1 MSFVKKLVGKKLS
14 IILATIYLFFSAC
27 SLHTVS
33 EVKKL
38 TENHLRKIELS
49 DAQSRSEQLLRQTL
63 ERQIGSAHKDTRY
76 TLSYSLTG
84 ASVSNL
90 SASGSTSTL
99 NNTKMSVNYSLK
111 DNETG
116 NELTNGVV
124 SATAT
129 SGTITSYYGQRI
141 STKFASERL
150 VQLLAERVYQKL
162 QLHFLSAEN

>member
-1 MSFVKKLVGKKLS
+1 MSFVKKLVGKMVP

-27 SLHTVS
+27 SLHTIG
-33 EVKKL
+33 EVNKL
-38 TENHLRKIELS
+38 TESHMRKIDIS
-49 DAQSRSEQLLRQTL
+49 KAQSRSEQLLRQTL
-63 ERQIGSAHKDTRY
+63 ERQIGSTHTDTRY
-76 TLSYSLTG
+76 ILSYSLTG
-84 ASVSNL
+84 ASLSSL
-90 SASGSTSTL
+90 SASGSSSTL
-99 NNTKMSVNYSLK
+99 NNTKMSINYRLK

-129 SGTITSYYGQRI
+129 SGTITSYYGQ
-141 STKFASERL
+141 SVSAQFASERL

>member
-1 MSFVKKLVGKKLS
+1 MLFVKKLVEKKVP

-27 SLHTVS
+27 SLHTIG
-33 EVKKL
+33 EINKL
-38 TENHLRKIELS
+38 TESHLRKIDLS
-49 DAQSRSEQLLRQTL
+49 EAQSRSEQLLRQTL
-63 ERQIGSAHKDTRY
+63 QRQIGSAHTDTRY
-76 TLSYSLTG
+76 NLSYSLTG
-84 ASVSNL
+84 ASVSTL
-90 SASGSTSTL
+90 SASGSSSTL

-116 NELTNGVV
+116 IELTSGVV

-129 SGTITSYYGQRI
+129 SGTITSYYGQ
-141 STKFASERL
+141 SVSAQFASQRL

>member
-1 MSFVKKLVGKKLS
+1 MSFVKKLVGKMVP

-27 SLHTVS
+27 SLHTIG
-33 EVKKL
+33 EVNKL
-38 TENHLRKIELS
+38 TESHLRKIDLS
-49 DAQSRSEQLLRQTL
+49 EAQSRSEQLLRQTL
-63 ERQIGSAHKDTRY
+63 RRQIGSAHTDTQY
-76 TLSYSLTG
+76 NLSYSLTG
-84 ASVSNL
+84 ASLSTL
-90 SASGSTSTL
+90 SASGSSSTL

-116 NELTNGVV
+116 NELTSGVV

-129 SGTITSYYGQRI
+129 SGTITSYYGQNV
-141 STKFASERL
+141 SAQFASERL

>member
-1 MSFVKKLVGKKLS
+1 MLFVKKLVERVS
-14 IILATIYLFFSAC
+14 PIVLATIYLFFSAC
-27 SLHTVS
+27 SLHTIG

-38 TENHLRKIELS
+38 TESHLRKIDLS
-49 DAQSRSEQLLRQTL
+49 EAQTRSEQLLRQTL
-63 ERQIGSAHKDTRY
+63 ERQIGSTHTDTRY
-76 TLSYSLTG
+76 NLSYSLTG
-84 ASVSNL
+84 ASLSTL
-90 SASGSTSTL
+90 SASGSSSTL

-116 NELTNGVV
+116 NELTSGVV

-129 SGTITSYYGQRI
+129 SGTITSYYGQ
-141 STKFASERL
+141 SVSAEFASERL

>member
-1 MSFVKKLVGKKLS
+1 MSFVKVLVKKMVP
-14 IILATIYLFFSAC
+14 IILTTIYLFFSAC
-27 SLHTVS
+27 SLHTIG

-38 TENHLRKIELS
+38 TESHLRKIELS
-49 DAQSRSEQLLRQTL
+49 EAQSRNEQLFRQTL
-63 ERQIGSAHKDTRY
+63 ERQIGSAHTDTRY
-76 TLSYSLTG
+76 SLSYSLTG
-84 ASVSNL
+84 ASLSTL
-90 SASGSTSTL
+90 SASGSPSTL

-116 NELTNGVV
+116 NELTSGVV

-129 SGTITSYYGQRI
+129 SGTITSYYGQ
-141 STKFASERL
+141 SVSAEFASERL